1 MFEPAAPYDSHE
13 PPQVPYSKERYQL
26 YRGEPAS
33 GIQMKVRLVYLEPV
47 YFEIV
52 QPIGDASSPWHD
64 HFKKYGT
71 SVCFISFYI
80 EGFKQHIDFMNKQ
93 GFPLIFEEHYT
104 ARNTGTTGLVAAIAA
119 QSEPAIYDAFD
130 CPHCGCQNITQERK
144 RNSVEAYTEEDPD
157 EEAANLSEYD
167 E

>member
-1 MFEPAAPYDSHE
+1 MDRISSNRIIKIGIVTADAEATAKALTDMFEPAAPYDSHE

-93 GFPLIFEEHYT
+93 GFPLIFEEEKGFERYAYFDT
-104 ARNTGTTGLVAAIAA
+104 LSKLGFTLEMKERIPK
-119 QSEPAIYDAFD
+119 PA
-130 CPHCGCQNITQERK
+130 
-144 RNSVEAYTEEDPD
+144 EE
-157 EEAANLSEYD
+157 
-167 E
+167 

>member
-1 MFEPAAPYDSHE
+1 MDKISTNRIVKIGIVSSDAEATAKALTDLFEPAAPYDSHE
-13 PPQVPYSKERYQL
+13 PPQVPYSSERYQL
-26 YRGEPAS
+26 YKGQPAS

-93 GFPLIFEEHYT
+93 GFPLIFEEEKGFERYAYFDT
-104 ARNTGTTGLVAAIAA
+104 LSRLGFTLEMKERVPK
-119 QSEPAIYDAFD
+119 PA
-130 CPHCGCQNITQERK
+130 
-144 RNSVEAYTEEDPD
+144 ED
-157 EEAANLSEYD
+157 ESK
-167 E
+167 

>member
-1 MFEPAAPYDSHE
+1 MDRISSNRIIKIGIVTADAEATAMALTDMFEPAAPYDSHE

-80 EGFKQHIDFMNKQ
+80 EGFKQQIDFMNKQ
-93 GFPLIFEEHYT
+93 GFPLIFEEEKGFERYAYFDT
-104 ARNTGTTGLVAAIAA
+104 LSKLGFTLEMKERIPK
-119 QSEPAIYDAFD
+119 PA
-130 CPHCGCQNITQERK
+130 
-144 RNSVEAYTEEDPD
+144 EE
-157 EEAANLSEYD
+157 
-167 E
+167 

>member
-1 MFEPAAPYDSHE
+1 MDRISSNRIIKIGIVTADAEATAKALTDMFEPAAPYDSHE

-71 SVCFISFYI
+71 SVCSGRPEAEIQAKA
-80 EGFKQHIDFMNKQ
+80 EAEAKAKA
-93 GFPLIFEEHYT
+93 EAE
-104 ARNTGTTGLVAAIAA
+104 AKAKAIA
-119 QSEPAIYDAFD
+119 
-130 CPHCGCQNITQERK
+130 
-144 RNSVEAYTEEDPD
+144 EAKAKAAAAAKAKA
-157 EEAANLSEYD
+157 EAAAMEKTPVPTAENMKE
-167 E
+167 EV